1 MLNLEQIRLV
11 DILPQNLR
19 TDKKVLAAATA
30 FDQELTNLTKAIPT
44 LNLLYTID
52 QQKEAIVDE
61 LAWAFHVD
69 FYDKNLPI
77 EKKRELVKKSIA
89 WHRIKGTPEAV
100 EQVITAAFDECR
112 VEEWFQYGGKP
123 YHFKIITKDRI
134 PDKTTLKALARAIE
148 SVKNTR
154 SWLESISFQRDE
166 QLTVYHGQII
176 TITKK
181 INIGGD
187 QNGPI

>member
-30 FDQELTNLTKAIPT
+30 FDQELAKLTRVIPT

-52 QQKEAIVDE
+52 QQSEVIVDE

-77 EKKRELVKKSIA
+77 EKKRELVKKSIS

-134 PDKTTLKALARAIE
+134 PDKTTLKALVRAIE

-166 QLTVYHGQII
+166 DLGIYHSQVI
-176 TITKK
+176 TITK
-181 INIGGD
+181 IIDIGSAK
-187 QNGPI
+187 NGPI

>member
-1 MLNLEQIRLV
+1 MMNLDQIRLV
-11 DILPQNLR
+11 DILPPNLR
-19 TDKKVLAAATA
+19 MDEKVLAAAA
-30 FDQELTNLTKAIPT
+30 SFDKELEKLTRVIPT

-52 QQKEAIVDE
+52 QQSESIVDE
-61 LAWAFHVD
+61 LAWEFHVD
-69 FYDKNLPI
+69 FYDKNLPLH
-77 EKKRELVKKSIA
+77 KKRELVKNSIP
-89 WHRIKGTPEAV
+89 WHRMKGTPEAV

-134 PDKTTLKALARAIE
+134 PDKTTLKTLVRAIE

-166 QLTVYHGQII
+166 DLEIYHSQVI
-176 TITKK
+176 TITK
-181 INIGGD
+181 IIDIGSAK
-187 QNGPI
+187 NGPI